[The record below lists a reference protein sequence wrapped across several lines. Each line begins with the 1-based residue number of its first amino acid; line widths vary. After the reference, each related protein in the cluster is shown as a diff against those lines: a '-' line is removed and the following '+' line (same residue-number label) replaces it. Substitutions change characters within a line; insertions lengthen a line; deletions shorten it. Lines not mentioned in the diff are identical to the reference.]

1 MWWLP
6 LALGGATGLADALF
20 GDEKRTYTKNDLY
33 KYGYKDFDP
42 GKQKGDL
49 ARLIN
54 SQLKNR
60 RAISEAKNSQL
71 GINNPSDIYS
81 GEEGL
86 YDAQVKGNS
95 AIDQQNAEE
104 ENRIAS
110 MLFQLNESQ
119 PDESGIER
127 FISGGLEG
135 ANIGANIS
143 NLMEKAGTPDL
154 AGDNPVI
161 DPKKVQPSIDP
172 KKVDLLKTVT
182 PIKNA
187 VPDYDLL
194 QQKGEDNSLSF
205 NNEDD
210 DPMDFFTK
218 FLKQYNSGNTGK
230 LSKYINLGVG

>member
-20 GDEKRTYTKNDLY
+20 GDEKRTYTKDDLY

-86 YDAQVKGNS
+86 YDAQVKGN
-95 AIDQQNAEE
+95 AMIDQTNKDE
-104 ENRIAS
+104 ENKIAS

-119 PDESGIER
+119 PNETGLER

-143 NLMEKAGTPDL
+143 SLMNHANTPDL
-154 AGDNPVI
+154 TKVDTKEDSPVI
-161 DPKKVQPSIDP
+161 DTPVDTVNKKKVKNPF
-172 KKVDLLKTVT
+172 LKNFSL
-182 PIKNA
+182 P
-187 VPDYDLL
+187 
-194 QQKGEDNSLSF
+194 GEDNLVS
-205 NNEDD
+205 NENED
-210 DPMDFFTK
+210 PLDFLTK
-218 FLKQYNSGNTGK
+218 FLKEYNNSGN
-230 LSKYINLGVG
+230 LSKYV